1 MANTAKISKLV
12 KSQFPQ
18 FYHEEG
24 ERFMAFVE
32 AYYEYMEQTGKMSDV
47 IRNLDSYH
55 DISTTTDDFI
65 KYYINSFLPSVPLDA
80 LADKK
85 LMVKNI
91 REFNIAR
98 GTLASYKLLFRALYN
113 QDVNVNYPS
122 EQILKVSDGDWRKE
136 RYLIASYDPQIYT
149 FIGKTIVGR
158 SSLSQALVEDVVR
171 KVVRGRDISQIIVSN
186 VKGEFNNLEPI
197 TLLSELNSPTPFA
210 PIIEAGI
217 NRLDVISTGGSYQV
231 GDVVDLIS
239 ADIGEFGK
247 AVVTETQDLLGSL
260 TYSIVDGGSGYAE
273 EGASGTTID
282 FVGGDGTTPGSFTIQ
297 RNDITDT
304 FAIAICTTYISSNT
318 LYGTLAPTVTGANG
332 NPVKMSTFAN
342 VIIGASTYGFPESSE
357 AVTTGIDYRDHKDAV
372 LSVANTN
379 SIPIG
384 SSLFG
389 ANSAAN
395 ATVTD
400 IISGASGAAVL
411 KVDGYR
417 NFSSSETLKITTS
430 AGPSVGT
437 VSSFSGNV
445 IGYHV
450 MDVANLAS
458 VTISEGDELVGVT
471 SGSFGVVKKIL
482 NQSAGGY
489 TNTEN
494 PTDVRDLLTVIV
506 TANNTSNTT
515 SQFDVGPIKG
525 FLEHEPLRLVG
536 SGTVV
541 ANCETSTSN
550 SLYEAVYTKLE
561 DSILFEATTFGT
573 IAQLSLPVSGA
584 GYSVAPTIRVR
595 NNSIAALGVGEAYLT
610 LQTDDINWGTG
621 NSSYTTID
629 TNDKII
635 QNGTGAS
642 GDVKVISVPKKQYA
656 NGTYEIVVRVW
667 QPPLQRSPG
676 NITFANNANVQIQL
690 YNTDYIFGEPD
701 TRTAV
706 GTGSARIV
714 AIEDRGILGQNARVL
729 ANVGANGTIVALR
742 TVDSGFCYKDN
753 EIVIVEAPNRNLG
766 VSGSARVKLSGVA
779 NSEGYYATT
788 KSHVSSRRGIIQ
800 DNLFYQEFS
809 YEVVAP
815 ISLDKYR
822 DTVLKLVH
830 PAGQALFGKY
840 QTQSNAYVDLVATS
854 ARQVTTKATGS
865 ISINSGARLVI
876 GSGTAFLSQFAN
888 SGTMV
893 IEYAHGQYYKVPIN
907 IVSTNTS
914 ANLHIAWSNTSIS
927 GANVYYQTAR

>member
-1 MANTAKISKLV
+1 MANTAKISKLI

-32 AYYEYMEQTGKMSDV
+32 AYYEYMEQSGKMSDE
-47 IRNLDSYH
+47 IRNLQNYH
-55 DISTTTDDFI
+55 DISTTTDQFI

-80 LADKK
+80 MADKK

-113 QDVNVNYPS
+113 QDVNVNFPS

-136 RYLIASYDPQIYT
+136 RYLVTSYDPQVYT
-149 FIGKTIVGR
+149 LIGKTIIGR
-158 SSLSQALVEDVVR
+158 TSRSEALVEDVVR
-171 KVVRGRDISQIIVSN
+171 KTVRGRDISQIILSN
-186 VKGEFNNLEPI
+186 VKGIFDHLEPI
-197 TLLSELNSPTPFA
+197 TLLSDLNNPTPFA
-210 PIIEAGI
+210 PIAESGI
-217 NRLDVISTGGSYQV
+217 NRLDVVSLGGFYRV

-239 ADIGEFGK
+239 TDIGDFGK

-260 TYSIVDGGSGYAE
+260 TYSLVDGGSGYTE
-273 EGASGTTID
+273 SGTNATTID
-282 FVGGDGTTPGSFTIQ
+282 FIGGDGTEPGSFTIQ

-304 FAIAICTTYISSNT
+304 FAIAICTTYLASNT
-318 LYGTLAPTVTGANG
+318 VYGALAPTVTGADG
-332 NPVKMSTFAN
+332 NPVTMNTFAN
-342 VIIGASTYGFPESSE
+342 VIIGASSYGFPEEAE
-357 AVTTGIDYRDHKDAV
+357 AVTSGIDYRDHKDAV
-372 LSVANTN
+372 LSVANTQTI
-379 SIPIG
+379 SIG

-389 ANSAAN
+389 VTSSAN

-400 IISGASGAAVL
+400 IISGAAGAAVL

-417 NFSSSETLKITTS
+417 NFGSSETLKITTS

-489 TNTEN
+489 INSEN
-494 PTDVRDLLTVIV
+494 PLDVRDLLTVIV

-515 SQFDVGPIKG
+515 SQFSVGPIKP
-525 FLEHEPLRLVG
+525 FLEHEPLRIVG
-536 SGTVV
+536 SATVV
-541 ANCETSTSN
+541 ANCETDTAN
-550 SLYEAVYTKLE
+550 VEYEAMYTKLI

-573 IAQLSLPVSGA
+573 IAQLSLPVSGS
-584 GYSVAPTIRVR
+584 GYSVAPTIRIR
-595 NNSIAALGVGEAYLT
+595 NNGIAALGVGESYLT
-610 LQTDDINWGTG
+610 LQTDDINWNTG
-621 NSSYTTID
+621 NSSYVSID
-629 TNDKII
+629 TNDKIV
-635 QNGTGAS
+635 QTGTGAS
-642 GDVKVISVPKKQYA
+642 ADVKTIPVAKTQYA
-656 NGTYEIVVRVW
+656 NGTYEMVVRVW
-667 QPPLQRSPG
+667 QTPLQRAPG
-676 NITFANNANVQIQL
+676 NINFANNATVQIQI
-690 YNTDYIFGEPD
+690 YDSDYIFGEAD
-701 TRTAV
+701 TRSTV
-706 GTGSARIV
+706 GSGSAKIV
-714 AIEDRGILGQNARVL
+714 SIDDRGILGQNAQVL

-742 TVDSGFCYKDN
+742 TIDSGFCYKDN
-753 EIVIVEAPNRNLG
+753 EIVIIERPSRNLG
-766 VSGSARVKLSGVA
+766 VSASARLSLSGVA

-788 KSHVSSRRGIIQ
+788 KSHVSSRRGVIQ
-800 DNLFYQEFS
+800 DNRYYQEFS
-809 YEVVAP
+809 YEVVSP

-830 PAGQALFGKY
+830 PAGQALFGKF
-840 QTQSNAYVDLVATS
+840 QTQSNAYLNVTS
-854 ARQVTTKATGS
+854 SSTRLNTIKATGS
-865 ISINSGARLVI
+865 ISINSGAKLVI
-876 GSGTAFLSQFAN
+876 GSGTSFLSQFAN

-914 ANLHIAWSNTSIS
+914 ANLNIAWSNTSIS
-927 GANVYYQTAR
+927 GANVYYQSAR